1 MNIEPAVI
9 LAPDFI
15 LVTAVT
21 KSELPVFFSA
31 SERPGYVTDEV
42 FAIFPAHIIHHE
54 NGTFH
59 HYALVRFG
67 GKLGEM
73 FAQITS
79 LHAAMTEADDFINS
93 QS

>member
-15 LVTAVT
+15 QIIAVT

-31 SERPGYVTDEV
+31 SERPEYVSDEV

-67 GKLGEM
+67 GKLGEL
-73 FAQITS
+73 FGKIAHDHKISQLQI
-79 LHAAMTEADDFINS
+79 A
-93 QS
+93 

>member
-9 LAPDFI
+9 LPADFI

-31 SERPGYVTDEV
+31 SERPDYVPDDV
-42 FAIFPAHIIHHE
+42 FAIFPAHVINQE

-67 GKLGEM
+67 GKLGELLS
-73 FAQITS
+73 AIAS
-79 LHAAMTEADDFINS
+79 LHAAMTEADDFIRS

>member
-9 LAPDFI
+9 LPADFI

-31 SERPGYVTDEV
+31 SERPGYVTDEA

-67 GKLGEM
+67 GKLGEL
-73 FAQITS
+73 FAQIAHDYKTHS
-79 LHAAMTEADDFINS
+79 LDT
-93 QS
+93 Q

>member
-9 LAPDFI
+9 LSADFI

-67 GKLGEM
+67 GKLGEL
-73 FAQITS
+73 FAQIA
-79 LHAAMTEADDFINS
+79 HDHNIS